1 MRVAQKQSSSAPQIA
16 KALTEM
22 YAAAPPSDVTACL
35 CVHMMYLIIH
45 YIVLYLSYS
54 TVIQHYLVW
63 TVVGVSALVPD
74 RFGWGMRL
82 CCSAPRLLLSDRP
95 LSHSFVITFLCHY
108 LQLRT
113 LGVLFSLCPLLL
125 VIELLILPSP
135 CKGALCASQ
144 SPPFYHSTFTFPPAE
159 SPDNII
165 SLIST
170 GAGIFV
176 DNGAPAGVL
185 SDNSIVRGGTIN
197 FQCRSGS
204 LDTGVGQLVDLDGNT
219 FNIGQNNGVFSVA
232 SLGNPVQPG
241 SIRIRTVTS
250 LTAAVQGV
258 YSCRIP
264 DETGNDVDVNIGV
277 YQNGFNSES
286 VHLPVMLYSIG
297 SMY

>member
-1 MRVAQKQSSSAPQIA
+1 M
-16 KALTEM
+16 
-22 YAAAPPSDVTACL
+22 
-35 CVHMMYLIIH
+35 
-45 YIVLYLSYS
+45 
-54 TVIQHYLVW
+54 
-63 TVVGVSALVPD
+63 
-74 RFGWGMRL
+74 
-82 CCSAPRLLLSDRP
+82 
-95 LSHSFVITFLCHY
+95 
-108 LQLRT
+108 
-113 LGVLFSLCPLLL
+113 
-125 VIELLILPSP
+125 IELLILPSP
-135 CKGALCASQ
+135 CKGVLCASQ

-176 DNGAPAGVL
+176 DNGNPAGVL
-185 SDNSIVRGGTIN
+185 PDNSIVRGGTIN

-232 SLGNPVQPG
+232 SLGNPVQPVQPG
-241 SIRIRTVTS
+241 SIRIQTVTS

-297 SMY
+297 SMYAHLLALISYLLNVRTNLIKPRKDNDLSWPSNLCQACICLW